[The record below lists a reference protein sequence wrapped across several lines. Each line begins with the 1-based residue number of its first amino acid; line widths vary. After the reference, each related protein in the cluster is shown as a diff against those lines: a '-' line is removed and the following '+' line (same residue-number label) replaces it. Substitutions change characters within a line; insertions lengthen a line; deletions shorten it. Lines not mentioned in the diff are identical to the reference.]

1 MVHTCTTKNGEK
13 GGGKGGEIGGR
24 RVGGREEGSR
34 EGEVGV
40 GSGERGWE
48 RGNERKRGTNSI
60 HSPLFKHKLKVPIED
75 RKTYPQLQ
83 LAPFSVHCSASRCS

>member
-13 GGGKGGEIGGR
+13 GGEIGGR
-24 RVGGREEGSR
+24 GSRGGEEGR
-34 EGEVGV
+34 KEAEEEKGV
-40 GSGERGWE
+40 ESGERGWE

-83 LAPFSVHCSASRCS
+83 LAPFLAHCSVSRCS